1 MHVPLL
7 DLRAQLA
14 PIEAEIKQAVLAV
27 IDSTRYV
34 MGPEV
39 DSLEAEIAAYCGA
52 GHAIGVTSGTDA
64 LLMALMALEVGPGD
78 LVVTTPYSFF
88 ATAGVIARLH
98 ATPVFVDIDPA
109 TYNID
114 PAALA
119 AWFAENPDPA
129 ERVKAIIPV
138 HLYGQCAD
146 MDPILAIANQYD
158 VPVIEDAAQAI
169 GATYP
174 GKDGVKKAGVMGAM
188 GCYSFF
194 PSKNLGCLGDGGM
207 VVTGDPVL
215 ADKLRRLRNHGME
228 PKYYHDLI
236 GGNFRIDALQAAVLR
251 VKLKHLESW
260 HQMRRDNGAYYD
272 AHFTHPSVGLPA
284 LAHGREHH
292 IYNQYI
298 VRIPKDRDAAKDHLL
313 KHDTGCDIYYPIA
326 LHRQACFHYL
336 GYAEGLFPHAE
347 QAARETL
354 ALPIYSELT
363 EAMQDHVIETLE
375 GFFG

>member
-7 DLRAQLA
+7 DLKAQLA
-14 PIEAEIKQAVLAV
+14 PIEAELKRAVLDV

-39 DSLEAEIAAYCGA
+39 EGLEAEIAAYCGVE
-52 GHAIGVTSGTDA
+52 HAIGVTSGTDA
-64 LLMALMALEVGPGD
+64 LLMALMALHVGPGD
-78 LVVTTPYSFF
+78 LVVTSPYSFF
-88 ATAGVIARLH
+88 ATAGVVARLN
-98 ATPVFVDIDPA
+98 ATPVFVDIDPN

-119 AWFAENPDPA
+119 NWFSENPDAA

-146 MDPILAIANQYD
+146 MDPILAIGRQYD
-158 VPVIEDAAQAI
+158 VPVIEDGAQAI

-174 GKDGVKKAGVMGAM
+174 GKDGVKKAGSMGTM

-207 VVTGDPVL
+207 VVTNDATL
-215 ADKLRRLRNHGME
+215 ADLLRRLRNHGME
-228 PKYYHDLI
+228 PKYYHSLI

-251 VKLKHLESW
+251 VKLKHLETW
-260 HQMRRDNGAYYD
+260 HGMRRENGAYYD
-272 AHFTHPSVGLPA
+272 GHFQNSAIGLPV
-284 LAHGREHH
+284 LAYGREHH

-298 VRIPKDRDAAKDHLL
+298 VRISGRRDEAKAHLTAKDI
-313 KHDTGCDIYYPIA
+313 GCDIYYPIPFH
-326 LHRQACFHYL
+326 LQECFQYL
-336 GYAEGLFPHAE
+336 GYREGQFPHSE
-347 QAARETL
+347 LAAKETL

-363 EAMQDHVIETLE
+363 DEMQDCVIGALE
-375 GFFG
+375 GLLE

>member
-1 MHVPLL
+1 MNVPLL
-7 DLRAQLA
+7 DLKAQLA
-14 PIEAEIKQAVLAV
+14 PIEAAIKEAVLSV

-39 DSLEAEIAAYCGA
+39 EGLEAEIAAYSGA
-52 GHAIGVTSGTDA
+52 KYGIGVTSGTDA
-64 LLMALMALEVGPGD
+64 LLVALMALDVGPGD

-88 ATAGVIARLH
+88 ATAGVIARLN

-119 AWFAENPDPA
+119 DWFEADADAA

-146 MDPILAIANQYD
+146 MDPILAVANRYD

-174 GKDGVKKAGVMGAM
+174 GKDGVQKAGAM
-188 GCYSFF
+188 GTMGCFSFF
-194 PSKNLGCLGDGGM
+194 PSKNLGCMGDGGM
-207 VVTGDPVL
+207 VVTNDEAL
-215 ADKLRRLRNHGME
+215 AEKLRQLRNHGME
-228 PKYYHDLI
+228 PKYYHPLV
-236 GGNFRIDALQAAVLR
+236 GGNFRLDAMQAAILR
-251 VKLKHLESW
+251 VKLKHLDRW
-260 HQMRRDNGAYYD
+260 HEMRRENGAYYD
-272 AHFTHPSVGLPA
+272 QRFTSGSILKPA
-284 LAHGREHH
+284 LAYGRKHH

-298 VRIPKDRDAAKDHLL
+298 VRVQSNRDGAVAHLQ
-313 KHDTGCDIYYPIA
+313 KNNIGCDIYYPMA
-326 LHRQACFHYL
+326 FHQQACFQYL
-336 GYAEGLFPHAE
+336 GYAEGAFPHAE
-347 QAARETL
+347 QAAKETM

-363 EAMQDHVIETLE
+363 TEMQDHVVETLE
-375 GFFG
+375 GFVG